1 MSKERKK
8 WRFWYKQRYI
18 EKLKPVIWDEGRQL
32 GMLVDALRT
41 TNGKGTNTIEIIMD
55 SSVGMLRILCYNRL
69 YCSRRKLIR
78 RRNSD

>member
-1 MSKERKK
+1 
-8 WRFWYKQRYI
+8 
-18 EKLKPVIWDEGRQL
+18 
-32 GMLVDALRT
+32 MLVDALRT